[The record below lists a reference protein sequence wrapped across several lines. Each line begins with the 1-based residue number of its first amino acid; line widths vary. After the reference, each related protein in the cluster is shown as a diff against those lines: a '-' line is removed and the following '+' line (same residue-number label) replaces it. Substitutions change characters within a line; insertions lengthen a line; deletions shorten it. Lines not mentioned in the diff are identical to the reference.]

1 MQQWSNVCS
10 RKGNTTMTTYNG
22 NSKVKSGYYFSTN
35 SLSVEVI
42 SEDGGTLPG
51 PVTTH
56 YVSVPFPLLFVVVPV
71 VGLAFLMF
79 LPFIGFALLG
89 WAIIQR
95 VTGHVAKGADAL
107 AATVAPPH
115 ATGAAYLGGR
125 EGEKKNEEVS
135 PEIEKLEKEVADK
148 RKS

>member
-1 MQQWSNVCS
+1 M
-10 RKGNTTMTTYNG
+10 KTYQG

-35 SLSVEVI
+35 TFGVEVI
-42 SEDGGTLPG
+42 GEGGGTLPG
-51 PVTTH
+51 AATTR
-56 YVSVPFPLLFVVVPV
+56 YVSVPFPALFLIVPV

-79 LPFIGFALLG
+79 LPFIGFALVAY
-89 WAIIQR
+89 AIARR
-95 VTGHVAKGADAL
+95 VTGHVTKGADAL

-115 ATGAAYLGGR
+115 ATGAAYLGGH

-135 PEIEKLEKEVADK
+135 PEIEKLEKEVAEK